1 MEIKSVTPVVVGWHG
16 LCNASPCG
24 RKRGEQEDAKRRINM
39 RRFTF
44 RIALFCLLW
53 VSLGSAQSVNPPKK
67 VNHARLTIETSPQ
80 GGYATVMLPWT
91 FDFQDTNY
99 TATCT
104 PQASDTQ
111 LWLFQIYSV
120 APESIVVEI
129 ATYGVVEQ
137 ITIH

>member
-1 MEIKSVTPVVVGWHG
+1 
-16 LCNASPCG
+16 
-24 RKRGEQEDAKRRINM
+24 M

-44 RIALFCLLW
+44 WIASFCLFW
-53 VSLGSAQSVNPPKK
+53 VSLSSAQAVNPLKPI
-67 VNHARLTIETSPQ
+67 NHARLTIETSAQ
-80 GGYATVMLPWT
+80 GNYATVTLPWT

-104 PQASDTQ
+104 PQATDTQ
-111 LWLFQIYSV
+111 LWFFQIYSL

-137 ITIH
+137 LTIHCIGIHD